1 MSADTGRGEITL
13 SGPPRNTTGVVG
25 ETGSQRVVRVE
36 LKLPGGP
43 SIQKAYVRAGASGRR
58 EIQLQLPNDT
68 PPSTYRGEAQV
79 GDATVPVVVHVAPVQ
94 QVRVEPRMTPVAA
107 EPGGRAEF
115 EVTISNEGNVPLQI
129 PGEVS
134 LDLDDDEGQDL
145 ALGRALRATL
155 KEGEHRV
162 DRFFEELRQSHG
174 GLGRVMMLKG
184 AGPLDAGDTR
194 TLRCRLEVPMTAEPG
209 RSYSGGWDIGNGGH
223 QLVVEVKKPSAATS
237 RSRRRKTP

>member
-1 MSADTGRGEITL
+1 MSAVAGREEITL

-25 ETGSQRVVRVE
+25 GTGTQRVVRVE

-43 SIQKAYVRAGASGRR
+43 SIQKAYVRTGAGGER
-58 EIQLQLPNDT
+58 EIQLQLPGDT
-68 PPSTYRGEAQV
+68 PPSTYRGEAKV
-79 GDATVPVVVHVAPVQ
+79 GEVAVPVVVHVAPVL
-94 QVRVEPRMTPVAA
+94 QVWVEPQTTLVAA

-115 EVTISNEGNVPLQI
+115 QITVSNNGNVPVEI
-129 PGEVS
+129 PEEVS
-134 LDLDDDEGQDL
+134 LDLDDDRGQDQ
-145 ALGRALRATL
+145 ALGRALRARL

-174 GLGRVMMLKG
+174 GQGRVAVLEG
-184 AGPLDAGDTR
+184 AGPLDAGAAR
-194 TLRCRLEVPMTAEPG
+194 ALSCRLEVPMTAQPG

-223 QLVVEVKKPSAATS
+223 QLVVEVKKPASGTP